1 MNEDPTTPRVAAR
14 VDVFREFPETT
25 RAIAALH
32 RDIMRRESAFS
43 LGERELMASL
53 VSALNGCDYCTG
65 IHESAAEAFDVDPRL
80 LAELLEDMETAGVEE
95 RLRPVLRFV
104 ARLTLW
110 PSRMRPEDTQAILDA
125 GWDESAVFD
134 AVCVCAFYSFMNRY
148 VDGTGLAS
156 TPEELREM
164 GRQLA
169 EHAEADKP
177 GSGS

>member
-1 MNEDPTTPRVAAR
+1 MNDNPTTPRVASL
-14 VDVFREFPETT
+14 VDVFRDVPETT

-32 RDIMRRESAFS
+32 EEIMRRESAFS

-65 IHESAAEAFDVDPRL
+65 IHESAAEAFDVDPAL
-80 LAELLEDMETAGVEE
+80 LGELLEDMETASVDE

-148 VDGTGLAS
+148 VDGTGLESA
-156 TPEELREM
+156 PEELREM

-169 EHAEADKP
+169 EHADRE
-177 GSGS
+177 